1 MEAERGVREAG
12 LSSLADGVDVESGGE
27 RNSGSR
33 LDSWSCV
40 LDIVNWG
47 RGVGEDTAKMDDSG
61 AQESLEVHSCRGVA
75 ASLGLGKWAKALGI
89 PYCRGPQPPV
99 PNT

>member
-40 LDIVNWG
+40 LDIVSQLG
-47 RGVGEDTAKMDDSG
+47 ARGGGWMILEPRRALRHTLAGEW
-61 AQESLEVHSCRGVA
+61 LHH
-75 ASLGLGKWAKALGI
+75 
-89 PYCRGPQPPV
+89 
-99 PNT
+99 